1 MRLSLSELS
10 QNSICLNR
18 RRNEQLDQSVYQK
31 RAGVGDFFGV
41 FAGHVQLAG
50 MSIFVPCKPTC
61 VADFLK
67 VVRQFQL
74 QDFVVKAFTFFELN
88 TTLSSNVGSN
98 SFHANTKKC
107 ACRSGRRM
115 GDSLSFVEY
124 VFDVFG
130 HVFDC
135 LDSCTRW
142 IHKFAV
148 SPEVKLPAMCAFGY
162 EVDVSGVALEEI
174 ISRKMKV
181 VATKRIFVEKFVA
194 FVSVKNRMFFYLADN
209 SAMGATK

>member
-50 MSIFVPCKPTC
+50 MSVFVSGKPTGI
-61 VADFLK
+61 ADFLK

-74 QDFVVKAFTFFELN
+74 QDFVVKAFTLFELN
-88 TTLSSNVGSN
+88 TTLSSNVGSD

-142 IHKFAV
+142 IHKFTV

-162 EVDVSGVALEEI
+162 EVVVIVVALEEI

-181 VATKRIFVEKFVA
+181 VATKRISVEKFVA

>member
-50 MSIFVPCKPTC
+50 MSVFVSGKPTGI
-61 VADFLK
+61 ADFLK

-74 QDFVVKAFTFFELN
+74 QDFVVKAFTLFELN
-88 TTLSSNVGSN
+88 TTLSSNVGSD